1 MEAFTQVVVGVLVVG
16 GGLFSLIA
24 AIGVVRL
31 PDILVRMH
39 ASTKAGTLGAGM
51 ILLAVAVFFR
61 EGDVSARVAAGIAFL
76 VLTAPVAAHM
86 IARASYFAGVPL
98 WKETVLDE
106 LRDRYDRDAAAQDGE
121 DAEGV
126 AEVESQSSGDPAR
139 AADEAPEAPDGTG

>member
-1 MEAFTQVVVGVLVVG
+1 MEQLIQGIVAILVIG
-16 GGLFSLIA
+16 GSLFGLIA

-31 PDILVRMH
+31 PDILVRIH

-61 EGDVSARVAAGIAFL
+61 EGDIAARAVAGIGFL

-98 WKETVLDE
+98 WKQTVLDE
-106 LRDRYDRDAAAQDGE
+106 LRERYDSVTHDLKGNGNDDTA
-121 DAEGV
+121 
-126 AEVESQSSGDPAR
+126 SSRRTPL
-139 AADEAPEAPDGTG
+139 E